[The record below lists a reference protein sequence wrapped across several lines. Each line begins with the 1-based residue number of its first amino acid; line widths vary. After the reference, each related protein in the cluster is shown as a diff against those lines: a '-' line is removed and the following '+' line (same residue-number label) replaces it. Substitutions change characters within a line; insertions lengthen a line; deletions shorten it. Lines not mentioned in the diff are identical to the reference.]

1 MRKQITLFVLFLTLF
16 FVHTASAADATLFL
30 SPITGTYIAGD
41 TFTVSVAVDSGG
53 TLVNAI
59 EGKLEYDPKEL
70 TMLSVSKT
78 NSVLSSWVSEPVFD
92 NKLGTLSFGGSLA
105 TATAL
110 TRETVLKF
118 EVRGQRSGEFRIR
131 FVSGAAIHAAD
142 GTGGNIVSALN
153 NGIYEIVPMIN
164 DPSAPIAAA
173 QEGEITS
180 TNGEVLGAATGT
192 TITSPTHPDQTLW
205 YALATSTLNW
215 DLPSGLSGIRLS
227 LDKKENGVGN
237 ISYPPT
243 LHQKIISNIHDG
255 VYYFHVTRDASDGE
269 SETTNYKLQIDTMA
283 PTGVTVTEVE
293 RTDPTNPHV
302 AVTVNATDTMSGIDH
317 YEFTIDGGSP
327 TNWTDAGGHIYTPPA
342 SAAGTHQLIAM
353 AVDKA
358 GNKASSNLAFT
369 VNSLP
374 TPVVTL
380 VNPKLSEESKLKLS
394 VVTVPNA
401 TLVIAVQKGDSSPV
415 TEEYNV
421 DAAGRGEF
429 ESALALVPGT
439 YIISATA
446 RNALGALSPLSEK
459 QTIEVS
465 ASTMGVIKRH
475 PLIPVAAIALVV
487 LLALAWWFL
496 FMRGRDEEVIDEAAD
511 ESYDDNYAEEPDPR
525 DAYVERTPVSTNQ
538 FSGTVVLEK
547 KKKVQMPAT
556 RL

>member
-1 MRKQITLFVLFLTLF
+1 MRKQITLFALFLSLF
-16 FVHTASAADATLFL
+16 FANIASAADATLFL
-30 SPITGTYIAGD
+30 TPITGTYIAGD

-53 TLVNAI
+53 APVNAI
-59 EGKLEYDPKEL
+59 EGRLEYDPKEL
-70 TMLSVSKT
+70 TVLSVSKT
-78 NSVLSSWVSEPVFD
+78 NSVLSSWVSEPAFD
-92 NKLGTLSFGGSLA
+92 NELGTLSFGGSLA

-153 NGIYEIVPMIN
+153 NGVYKIIPLIN
-164 DPSAPIAAA
+164 DPSTAVV
-173 QEGEITS
+173 QEGEILS
-180 TNGEVLGAATGT
+180 AGGEVLGAATGT

-237 ISYPPT
+237 ISYPTT
-243 LHQKIISNIHDG
+243 LHQKIIGNIRDG
-255 VYYFHVTRDASDGE
+255 VYYFHVTRDALGGE
-269 SETTNYKLQIDTMA
+269 SETTNYKLQIDSTV

-302 AVTVNATDTMSGIDH
+302 AVMVSATDTMSGIDH

-327 TNWTDAGGHIYTPPA
+327 TNWTDAGGHTYTLPA

-358 GNKASSNLAFT
+358 GNKASSSLDFI
-369 VNSLP
+369 VKSLP
-374 TPVVTL
+374 TPVITV

-446 RNALGALSPLSEK
+446 HNALGALSSESEK

-487 LLALAWWFL
+487 LIALAWWFL
-496 FMRGRDEEVIDEAAD
+496 FMRGRDEEVIDEGV
-511 ESYDDNYAEEPDPR
+511 DDRDDGNNYAEEPDSR
-525 DAYVERTPVSTNQ
+525 DTYIEQAPVSRNQ

-547 KKKVQMPAT
+547 KKKIEMPAT